1 MDVGLNIAAQ
11 GMLAEQVRQNQLSN
25 DLANASTPGYK
36 PDASVQ
42 SSFGAMLLS
51 NTATGQQIGSIE
63 TGTDISK
70 VVTDMAPAGLTQTGQ
85 PLDFGISGD
94 GLFAV
99 KTPQGIR
106 YTRDGQFSSSAQ
118 GLLVDANGDQVLGQD
133 GAPIRVSA
141 TGTVP
146 ASALGVFN
154 VTGVQKQGDDLFTG
168 KLAGRGPGSV
178 EQGALENSGVDSI
191 ETMTEMIGSLQA
203 YQSGQQAIQSI
214 AQTLQTGSTEV
225 GSVGGA

>member
-141 TGTVP
+141 TGTVS

-178 EQGALENSGVDSI
+178 EQGSLENSGVDSI